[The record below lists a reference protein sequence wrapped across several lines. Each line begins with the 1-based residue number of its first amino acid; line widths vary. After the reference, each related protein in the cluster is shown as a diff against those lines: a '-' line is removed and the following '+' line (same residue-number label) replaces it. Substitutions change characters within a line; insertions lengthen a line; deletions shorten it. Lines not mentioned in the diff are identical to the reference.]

1 MGPAGRQAEEHDA
14 TLKRRVLHWAQSW
27 PVFVVMCGWLAV
39 FAWLHLVPEDVRD
52 RAREIEAPD
61 ARAAAGA
68 PGIVKGAV
76 VHRID

>member
-1 MGPAGRQAEEHDA
+1 
-14 TLKRRVLHWAQSW
+14 
-27 PVFVVMCGWLAV
+27 MCGWLAV